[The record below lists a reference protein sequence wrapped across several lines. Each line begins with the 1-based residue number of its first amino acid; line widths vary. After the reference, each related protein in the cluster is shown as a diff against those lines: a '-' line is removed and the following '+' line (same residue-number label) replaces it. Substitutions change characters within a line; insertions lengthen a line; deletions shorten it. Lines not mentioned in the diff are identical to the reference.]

1 MSARW
6 SSLVRGLVIAAGALV
21 VVASLRAF
29 RLDDWPLY
37 LAYVLTALVLYPPRV
52 EVLPGMHL
60 TIPALAVT
68 IGFVYIA
75 GLPIVVLCTVP
86 AMVFAGLHRVLPER
100 WRIWLP
106 HVPSGRPGVDGGHGS
121 WLGEFSPSR
130 EALVDWGSFAVGL
143 GIRWWAASAVMSEGR
158 PYTEAYA
165 ITVGEFAG
173 YAFWSLLA
181 MLPVYSFIR
190 PVLTPDQKQ
199 RAAQQDLGL
208 IMPLA
213 LTPFVFLIAYGYHT
227 HGLEGAI
234 GWSLGSCGVHLLLK
248 RLTERRRTVEEQNR
262 SLEALNRELADRE
275 RLSAI
280 GKMSSVVSH
289 QILHQ
294 LGVIGIYADLIRNA
308 EAPSGAGDALAEART
323 HAGAIEGALGD
334 VNRVLRE
341 LLVFGGDLR
350 VNLYE
355 HPLASVIAECVA
367 GCRAETDERGV
378 AVRVECPAELNVS
391 LDKLKMTHVFT
402 NLLRNAMQVSPSGSE
417 IVIRGSAHED
427 AVEISVSDA
436 GPGVTAEHRDKV
448 FAPFFTTKDEGIGLG
463 LAIAREF
470 TEAHGGN
477 IRVEDTPGRGASFVV
492 RLPCD
497 RGL

>member
-1 MSARW
+1 M
-6 SSLVRGLVIAAGALV
+6 RGLVIAGGVFV

-52 EVLPGMHL
+52 EVLPGMSL

-75 GLPIVVLCTVP
+75 GLPIVVLCSVP
-86 AMVFAGLHRVLPER
+86 ALVFAGLHRVLPER
-100 WRIWLP
+100 WRTWLP
-106 HVPSGRPGVDGGHGS
+106 RVPYGAPGTNGGHGS
-121 WLGEFSPSR
+121 WIEDFSPSR

-143 GIRWWAASAVMSEGR
+143 GIRWWAASAVMPEGR

-181 MLPVYSFIR
+181 TLPVYSFIR
-190 PVLTPDQKQ
+190 PVLTPDHKQ
-199 RAAQQDLGL
+199 RAAQQDLAL

-234 GWSLGSCGVHLLLK
+234 GWSLGSCGVHFLLK

-294 LGVIGIYADLIRNA
+294 LGVIGLYADLIRNT
-308 EAPSGAGDALAEART
+308 EVPSDASDALAQART
-323 HAGAIEGALGD
+323 HARAIEGALGD

-350 VNLYE
+350 LNLYA
-355 HPLASVIAECVA
+355 HPLASVIAETVS

-378 AVRVECPAELNVS
+378 VVRVECPPTLTVT
-391 LDKLKMTHVFT
+391 LDKLKMTHVLT
-402 NLLRNAMQVSPSGSE
+402 NLLRNAMQVSPTGSE
-417 IVIRGSAHED
+417 IFIRAVMRDGW
-427 AVEISVSDA
+427 VEILVSDA
-436 GPGVTAEHRDKV
+436 GPGVAADHRGKV
-448 FAPFFTTKDEGIGLG
+448 FTPFFTTKEEGIGLG

-470 TEAHGGN
+470 TEAHGGS
-477 IRVEDTPGRGASFVV
+477 IRVEDTSRPGATFLI

-497 RGL
+497 HTL